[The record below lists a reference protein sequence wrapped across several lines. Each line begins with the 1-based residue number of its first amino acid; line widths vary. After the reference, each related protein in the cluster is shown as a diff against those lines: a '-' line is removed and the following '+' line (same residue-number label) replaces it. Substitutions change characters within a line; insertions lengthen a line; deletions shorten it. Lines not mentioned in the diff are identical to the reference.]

1 MAAGY
6 DGTRRRVK
14 AALHAAIQ
22 VTTTRG
28 DRIKVRADMAVVEQQ
43 QEQEPSRRKGQAWPT
58 GQHQQLQG
66 AVGNR
71 QRALA
76 AAPRAAAPGA
86 CSKAF
91 RPPGQA
97 PPPQHLNRQRQ
108 SAKPPVPR
116 PMPVRDQLAALRQ
129 ENAEMREHLSALLS
143 HFKQQLDSAA
153 AASAAASASDMHL
166 RPAHLALR
174 SLRRQP
180 AVHHV
185 AGLGGPIQQEP
196 GSPGRTTA
204 VVLSPRAGGADLA
217 VAVFEVRHL
226 RDASGLSRPWF
237 VSPSV
242 HDAPHPASSLPA
254 ALLCAPQAAPH
265 GTCVPSNCWH
275 PAPMPVLCNPAS
287 MSLFHHA
294 TIGTAAAARG
304 CRRAAAGA
312 QPHATAEPE
321 ARLQARQGTAGGA
334 GEVGPAADQ
343 QHALFQAAATH
354 AASC

>member
-1 MAAGY
+1 MRQWDAA
-6 DGTRRRVK
+6 VK
-14 AALHAAIQ
+14 
-22 VTTTRG
+22 
-28 DRIKVRADMAVVEQQ
+28 ADMAVAEQQ

-76 AAPRAAAPGA
+76 AAPRATAPGA

-108 SAKPPVPR
+108 PAKPPVPR
-116 PMPVRDQLAALRQ
+116 PMPVHDQLAALRQ
-129 ENAEMREHLSALLS
+129 ENAEMREHLSTLLS

-185 AGLGGPIQQEP
+185 AGLGSSMQLEP

-217 VAVFEVRHL
+217 VAVFEVRQCRVHLGSADCGFVIRVCVVLPTLPSGSRAAPLVCPLGRTSRHL
-226 RDASGLSRPWF
+226 R
-237 VSPSV
+237 
-242 HDAPHPASSLPA
+242 
-254 ALLCAPQAAPH
+254 
-265 GTCVPSNCWH
+265 
-275 PAPMPVLCNPAS
+275 
-287 MSLFHHA
+287 
-294 TIGTAAAARG
+294 
-304 CRRAAAGA
+304 
-312 QPHATAEPE
+312 
-321 ARLQARQGTAGGA
+321 ARQLLAPGC
-334 GEVGPAADQ
+334 
-343 QHALFQAAATH
+343 HACAVQLLSPRYHPPCHNRDCSHRQRMQ
-354 AASC
+354 ASCGWLSTACSGRT